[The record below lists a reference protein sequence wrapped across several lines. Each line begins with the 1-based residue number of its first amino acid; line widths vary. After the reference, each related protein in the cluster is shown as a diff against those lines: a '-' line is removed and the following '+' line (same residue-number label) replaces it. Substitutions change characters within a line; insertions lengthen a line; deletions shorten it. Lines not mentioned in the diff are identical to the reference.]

1 MLGIQLASSSSSSEV
16 SGENS
21 SGSGSHASSRSLNYA
36 TLSFQDKE
44 LQKLYDSHTSSS
56 KVSRTALILFYCFVL
71 LSTYQYS
78 GVLSKALH
86 GDYGVVIAT
95 SFSFWILGF
104 CAITMYY
111 LFLVADAL
119 SDYEG
124 RHMISSMVP
133 SHREWRQRAQLY
145 CLNVFILAQ
154 PMVHGCLIYGR
165 TMSPRECRDYSE
177 ASGMAGVFEIMEVQM
192 TCNTTVNGRI
202 PSELTFCMGLFMLF
216 HQFIFRPVSW
226 AVIGTHWLIGFVL
239 LVLAY
244 INVVPGE
251 PAGVGECVLVLVCFV
266 SLFALMYSV
275 EKSKK
280 ELFLLKL
287 RVASVDDAEGSA
299 NTAAA
304 RRQTAATDRDS
315 AHKTSS
321 ATRSGEV
328 KEQSLESSAAASR
341 SSQNQSLN
349 SAVGLFDHDAAGKL
363 SVREAPHQVLF
374 RQEAASEMSSVTM
387 EEVRLISRLT
397 SRLSSRLF
405 SRPPSARPPPPPSR
419 HLIPHSPTHLCILPF
434 QDFYDEGVPS
444 VTSSQQ

>member
-1 MLGIQLASSSSSSEV
+1 MLGIQLASSSSSSEA

-56 KVSRTALILFYCFVL
+56 KVSRTAAVLFYIFVL

-78 GVLSKALH
+78 GILSKALH
-86 GDYGVVIAT
+86 GDFGFVIAT

-124 RHMISSMVP
+124 SGHMISSMVP
-133 SHREWRQRAQLY
+133 LHREWRQRAQLY
-145 CLNVFILAQ
+145 CLNIFILAQ

-216 HQFIFRPVSW
+216 HQFMFRPVSW

-251 PAGVGECVLVLVCFV
+251 PASVGECVLVLVCFV

-299 NTAAA
+299 HTAAA

-387 EEVRLISRLT
+387 EEVRLISRL
-397 SRLSSRLF
+397 SSPSFFYIFSRLF
-405 SRPPSARPPPPPSR
+405 SRHPSARPPPL
-419 HLIPHSPTHLCILPF
+419 HLAI
-434 QDFYDEGVPS
+434 
-444 VTSSQQ
+444 